1 MTKKT
6 AQILKNSFVRYS
18 GETPFH
24 YGVILNKTLIIS
36 ECYNSFLTSTFPNVE
51 TLFLDKCEK
60 NFVYYNVNTHYFPN
74 VKTIYCNSHP
84 CEGQVLQRHHYM
96 YSKQSDNSSN
106 EISIYLTEMWMELY
120 KKRWFSS
127 ADYIQGITTD
137 KMYDIMNTYEVE
149 DLIYEKEPVYTI
161 E

>member
-1 MTKKT
+1 MNKY
-6 AQILKNSFVRYS
+6 AAHIAKNALTRYS
-18 GETPFH
+18 GGTPFH

-36 ECYNSFLTSTFPNVE
+36 ECYNSFLTSTFPSVE

-60 NFVYYNVNTHYFPN
+60 NFIYYNVNTHYFPN

-84 CEGQVLQRHHYM
+84 CEPQVLQRHHYM
-96 YSKQSDNSSN
+96 YSKQSDNDEN
-106 EISIYLTEMWMELY
+106 EISIYLTKMWIEFY

-127 ADYIQGITTD
+127 ADYIQSITTE

-149 DLIYEKEPVYTI
+149 ELIYEKEPVYTR